1 MIKFSPLTK
10 RRIQNFRS
18 NKRGMIST
26 YIFGIMFIISIFAD
40 FIANDKPIFIFFE
53 GKPLVPIIQKIP
65 ETYFGGEFETE
76 ADYKDPF
83 VIKLIEEKGFLLMP
97 IIEYSFDTINYDL
110 EVPSPSP
117 PSLENILGTDDQGRD
132 VLARLIYG
140 FRIHYF
146 YYS

>member
-40 FIANDKPIFIFFE
+40 FIANDKPIFIFFD
-53 GKPLVPIIQKIP
+53 GKPLVPIIQNIP
-65 ETYFGGEFETE
+65 EIYFGGEFETE

-83 VIKLIEEKGFLLMP
+83 VIELIEEKIEE
-97 IIEYSFDTINYDL
+97 IIESKF
-110 EVPSPSP
+110 
-117 PSLENILGTDDQGRD
+117 
-132 VLARLIYG
+132 
-140 FRIHYF
+140 
-146 YYS
+146 